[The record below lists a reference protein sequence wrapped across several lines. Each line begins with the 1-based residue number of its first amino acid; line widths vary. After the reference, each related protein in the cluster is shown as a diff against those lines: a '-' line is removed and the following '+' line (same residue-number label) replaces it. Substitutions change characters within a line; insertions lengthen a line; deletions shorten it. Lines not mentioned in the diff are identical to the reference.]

1 LRWIALPL
9 FLFLTGACQGREPV
23 FAPAACLPPVRN
35 SGKVVELDSALGTIV
50 PPGSDIQK
58 LATGFVFIE
67 GPAWVEA
74 NPPSLLFTEV
84 RRNAIYRWLPDG
96 KIMVFRSPAFP
107 GRTGPTGLTIDPLG
121 RLVVCEHG
129 NRQVTRLEKDGR
141 RVVLVDRYQGKRL
154 NSPND
159 AVYKSDGSLYFTD
172 PPHGLRKGDL
182 DPAKEL
188 DFNGVFR
195 LSPEGSLRAISKA
208 QSRPNGIA
216 FSADETVLYVSNS
229 DPANQ
234 VVMAYEAL
242 PDGGLRNPRIFF
254 AFPESPKRGLPDGL
268 TTDRRGNVYAAG
280 PGGVWILS
288 AAGRPLGRFQ
298 LAENPSSVAW
308 GEDGNT
314 LYITAQTSLYRVAL
328 SASGFIR

>member
-1 LRWIALPL
+1 LLWIALPL
-9 FLFLTGACQGREPV
+9 ILSLAGACQKREPA
-23 FAPAACLPPVRN
+23 FAPATCLPPVRHA
-35 SGKVVELDSALGTIV
+35 GKVVELDPALGRIV

-67 GPAWVEA
+67 GPVWVEG
-74 NPPSLLFTEV
+74 NQPYLLFTEV

-96 KIMVFRSPAFP
+96 KITVFRSPAFP
-107 GRTGPTGLTIDPLG
+107 GRTGPTGLAVDPLG

-129 NRQVTRLEKDGR
+129 NRQITRLEKDGR
-141 RVVLVDRYQGKRL
+141 SVVLVDRYQGKRL

-229 DPANQ
+229 DPDNP
-234 VVMAYEAL
+234 VVMVYEVL
-242 PDGGLRNPRIFF
+242 PDGGLRTPRRFF
-254 AFPESPKRGLPDGL
+254 AFPESPMGGLPDGL

-288 AAGRPLGRFQ
+288 EAGRPLGRFQ
-298 LAENPSSVAW
+298 LAEDPSRVAW
-308 GEDGNT
+308 GEDGKT

-328 SASGFIR
+328 STAGFRR